1 MIDVADIT
9 VAYEDMVLDDVS
21 FTVEPGTVALLTGP
35 NGAGKTSMLRVIAG
49 RMKPATGRV
58 RVDGVDVWAAG
69 TDARE
74 VLAFL
79 PQDVRFHEA
88 LTPRRVLRFYAGL
101 RGRSDPP
108 IDALLGDVGLGDAAD
123 RPCGALSGGMR
134 QRLGLAV
141 VQLSS
146 VPVLLLDEPGRSL
159 DQTWRKYLRDRLRER
174 ADAGASV
181 LLATHHPEGWQD
193 VATKQLRCEDAS
205 VDTHRSDTAPVG
217 NPIVRSKTNP

>member
-9 VAYEDMVLDDVS
+9 VTYEDMVLDDVS
-21 FTVEPGTVALLTGP
+21 FTVDPGTVALLTGP

-49 RMKPATGRV
+49 RMKPAAGRV
-58 RVDGVDVWAAG
+58 RVDGVDVWGAE

-141 VQLSS
+141 VQLSN

-159 DQTWRKYLRDRLRER
+159 DRTWREYLRDRLQER

-181 LLATHHPEGWQD
+181 LLATHHPEGWQNI
-193 VATKQLRCEDAS
+193 ATKHLQCADAS
-205 VDTHRSDTAPVG
+205 IDAHEPDAAPVSD
-217 NPIVRSKTNP
+217 PIARSKTKL